1 MITGCVSKLICDA
14 SDTTICPVN
23 NRIEFPGQCT
33 HLLLVL
39 ESTHHWLYMEER
51 NKHKTDDR
59 GMSIIVRMNHRLVVM
74 MNFTSNKRLCLQLLP
89 EKLLQ
94 GLTVLGK
101 LLDTFVQLVKGHLVL
116 EKCPAELGLVVDVGD
131 FRDRLCLGG

>member
-39 ESTHHWLYMEER
+39 ESTHRWLYMKER
-51 NKHKTDDR
+51 NKHKTDER
-59 GMSIIVRMNHRLVVM
+59 GMTIIVCINHRLVVT
-74 MNFTSNKRLCLQLLP
+74 NFMSNKCLCLQLLP

-94 GLTVLGK
+94 GLTILRE
-101 LLDTFVQLVKGHLVL
+101 LLNTFVQFVEGHLVL

-131 FRDRLCLGG
+131 FRDRLSLGG